1 MEGDLMKYHRTIF
14 LSFILILQF
23 GCIHKTVTRS
33 SLDPDDPVY
42 TTPPQLKCSLNPSA
56 KPKFVKGG
64 ALTGGR
70 SRASIMRG
78 IMPILNQFRKLYNE
92 EYPDSCKPT
101 LKVVV
106 FFKIDYLGNVVS
118 CEVSKSNSSNPKFDS
133 AILVIVKST
142 KFEEI
147 DLKNDIT
154 EVIYPL
160 CFSK

>member
-1 MEGDLMKYHRTIF
+1 
-14 LSFILILQF
+14 
-23 GCIHKTVTRS
+23 
-33 SLDPDDPVY
+33 
-42 TTPPQLKCSLNPSA
+42 
-56 KPKFVKGG
+56 
-64 ALTGGR
+64 
-70 SRASIMRG
+70 MRG

-118 CEVSKSNSSNPKFDS
+118 CEVSKSIQVIPNRLRNT
-133 AILVIVKST
+133 VIVKST

>member
-1 MEGDLMKYHRTIF
+1 MKYHRTIF

-23 GCIHKTVTRS
+23 GCIHKTTI
-33 SLDPDDPVY
+33 PVD
-42 TTPPQLKCSLNPSA
+42 TISDGQ
-56 KPKFVKGG
+56 KFVKGG